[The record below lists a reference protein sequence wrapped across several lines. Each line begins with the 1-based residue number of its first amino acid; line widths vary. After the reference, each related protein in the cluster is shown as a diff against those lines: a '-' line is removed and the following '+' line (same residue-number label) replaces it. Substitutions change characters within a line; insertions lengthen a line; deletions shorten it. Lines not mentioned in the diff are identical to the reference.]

1 MTLTPAQEVAQKLAQ
16 LEAHSQAPAADASA
30 NAPVDAVAPAEAVP
44 TGAVAGT
51 PAHTVAPAEAVP
63 TGAVAPAHDDDA
75 SSQPAAQ
82 AQRAGAQAQQPGNNC
97 CAASEY
103 LPDRAVAYVVDQRVK
118 YADYFGKL
126 PVAVIIPAYNEAER
140 ITATVQAAL
149 AIAGVER
156 VVVVDDGSTDNTAKI
171 AKRAGAEVIS
181 KPHKHGKGAAMGSG
195 VAYLRKSAQPGAD
208 YLLLFVDGDL
218 GASAS
223 ACEVLI
229 EPVASGRCSMSIAVP
244 PAFKGAGGHG
254 FVLGTARKAI
264 SEATGWEPQA
274 PLSGQRCMNSFV
286 FEACKN
292 QLSRGWGVETW
303 LSVKA
308 LEAGFTVLEVPCSIT
323 HRVSVN
329 NLAGRLHRLE
339 QFRQVRK
346 TTRKLRPSL
355 VSRLLSKRRSQANV
369 NQAAASQA
377 PFEPYR
383 MLRPTA

>member
-1 MTLTPAQEVAQKLAQ
+1 MTLTPTQEVAQKLAQ
-16 LEAHSQAPAADASA
+16 LEAHSQAPAAD
-30 NAPVDAVAPAEAVP
+30 
-44 TGAVAGT
+44 AVAGT

-63 TGAVAPAHDDDA
+63 TGAVAGTPAHDDDA

-82 AQRAGAQAQQPGNNC
+82 AQRAGAQAQQPGANC

-103 LPDRAVAYVVDQRVK
+103 LPDRAVAYVVDQRVQ
-118 YADYFGKL
+118 YADYFSRL

-156 VVVVDDGSTDNTAKI
+156 VVVVDDGSTDDTAKI

-181 KPHKHGKGAAMGSG
+181 KPHKRGKGAAMGSG

-355 VSRLLSKRRSQANV
+355 VSRLFSKRWSQAGAKSSQANV

>member
-16 LEAHSQAPAADASA
+16 LEAQSQASADDAAPA
-30 NAPVDAVAPAEAVP
+30 DAVA
-44 TGAVAGT
+44 

-63 TGAVAPAHDDDA
+63 TGAVAPAHDDA
-75 SSQPAAQ
+75 SSQPAAH
-82 AQRAGAQAQQPGNNC
+82 AQQPGANC

-103 LPDRAVAYVVDQRVK
+103 LPDRAVAYVVDQRVQ

-156 VVVVDDGSTDNTAKI
+156 VVVVDDGSTDDTAKI

-181 KPHKHGKGAAMGSG
+181 KPHKRGKGAAMGSG

>member
-16 LEAHSQAPAADASA
+16 LEAQSQASADDAAPA
-30 NAPVDAVAPAEAVP
+30 DAVA
-44 TGAVAGT
+44 

-63 TGAVAPAHDDDA
+63 TGAVAPAHDDA
-75 SSQPAAQ
+75 SSQPA
-82 AQRAGAQAQQPGNNC
+82 AQAQQPGNNC

-103 LPDRAVAYVVDQRVK
+103 LPDRAVAYAVDQRVQ

-156 VVVVDDGSTDNTAKI
+156 VVVVDDGSTDDTAKI

-181 KPHKHGKGAAMGSG
+181 KPHKRGKGAAMGSG

-339 QFRQVRK
+339 QFRQVRN

-355 VSRLLSKRRSQANV
+355 VSRLLSKRRSQENV

>member
-44 TGAVAGT
+44 TGAVA
-51 PAHTVAPAEAVP
+51 PAH
-63 TGAVAPAHDDDA
+63 DDA

-82 AQRAGAQAQQPGNNC
+82 AQQPGEQAQRAATQAQQPGANC

-103 LPDRAVAYVVDQRVK
+103 LPDRAVAYVVDQRVQ

-140 ITATVQAAL
+140 ITATVQVAL

-181 KPHKHGKGAAMGSG
+181 KPHKRGKGAAMGSG

-355 VSRLLSKRRSQANV
+355 VSRLLSKRRSQENV
-369 NQAAASQA
+369 NQAAASQD

>member
-16 LEAHSQAPAADASA
+16 LEAHSQAPADDAAPADA
-30 NAPVDAVAPAEAVP
+30 VV
-44 TGAVAGT
+44 

-63 TGAVAPAHDDDA
+63 TGAVAPAHDDA
-75 SSQPAAQ
+75 SQPGAQ
-82 AQRAGAQAQQPGNNC
+82 AQRAATQAQQPGANC

-103 LPDRAVAYVVDQRVK
+103 LPDRAVAYVVDQRVQ

-181 KPHKHGKGAAMGSG
+181 KPHKRGKGAAMGSG

-355 VSRLLSKRRSQANV
+355 VSRLFSKRWSQAGAKSSQANV

>member
-16 LEAHSQAPAADASA
+16 LEAHSQAPAADA
-30 NAPVDAVAPAEAVP
+30 
-44 TGAVAGT
+44 VAGT

-63 TGAVAPAHDDDA
+63 TGAVAGTPAHDDDA

-82 AQRAGAQAQQPGNNC
+82 AQRAGAQAQQPGANC

-103 LPDRAVAYVVDQRVK
+103 LPDRAVAYVVDQRVQ
-118 YADYFGKL
+118 YADYFSRL

-156 VVVVDDGSTDNTAKI
+156 VVVVDDGSTDDTAKI

-181 KPHKHGKGAAMGSG
+181 KPHKRGKGAAMGSG

-355 VSRLLSKRRSQANV
+355 ISRLLSKRRGQAGAKSSQANV

>member
-16 LEAHSQAPAADASA
+16 LEAHSRASADDAVPADAVA
-30 NAPVDAVAPAEAVP
+30 LAHDDAPAEAA
-44 TGAVAGT
+44 TT
-51 PAHTVAPAEAVP
+51 S
-63 TGAVAPAHDDDA
+63 AVAPAHDDA
-75 SSQPAAQ
+75 SQPATQ
-82 AQRAGAQAQQPGNNC
+82 SRQPGEQAQQPGNNC

-103 LPDRAVAYVVDQRVK
+103 LPDRAIAYAVDQRVQ

-149 AIAGVER
+149 GIAGVER
-156 VVVVDDGSTDNTAKI
+156 VVVVDDGSTDDTAKI

-181 KPHKHGKGAAMGSG
+181 KPHKRGKGAAMGSG

-286 FEACKN
+286 FEACKS

-355 VSRLLSKRRSQANV
+355 VSHLLSKRRSQANV

>member
-16 LEAHSQAPAADASA
+16 MEAHSQAQATGEAA
-30 NAPVDAVAPAEAVP
+30 P
-44 TGAVAGT
+44 TDVVVGT
-51 PAHTVAPAEAVP
+51 PAH
-63 TGAVAPAHDDDA
+63 DA
-75 SSQPAAQ
+75 GSQS
-82 AQRAGAQAQQPGNNC
+82 GTQAQQASAQSGQANAQAGQTGANC
-97 CAASEY
+97 CASEY
-103 LPDRAVAYVVDQRVK
+103 LPDSAVAYAVDQRVH

-149 AIAGVER
+149 GIAGVER

-181 KPHKHGKGAAMGSG
+181 KPHKRGKGAAMGSG

-223 ACEVLI
+223 ACQVLI

-244 PAFKGAGGHG
+244 PAFEGAGGHG

-264 SEATGWEPQA
+264 SEATGWQPQA

-355 VSRLLSKRRSQANV
+355 VSRLLSKCASLAGTADASLAGAKPGQANV

>member
-16 LEAHSQAPAADASA
+16 LEAHSQAPAADA
-30 NAPVDAVAPAEAVP
+30 
-44 TGAVAGT
+44 VAGT
-51 PAHTVAPAEAVP
+51 PAHTVAPAETVP
-63 TGAVAPAHDDDA
+63 TGAVAGSPAHDEA
-75 SSQPAAQ
+75 SSQPATQGRQPGEQ
-82 AQRAGAQAQQPGNNC
+82 AQRAAAQAQQPGNNC

-103 LPDRAVAYVVDQRVK
+103 LPDRAVAYVVDQRVQ

-156 VVVVDDGSTDNTAKI
+156 VVVVDDGSTDDTAKI

-181 KPHKHGKGAAMGSG
+181 KPHKRGKGAAMGSG

-355 VSRLLSKRRSQANV
+355 VSRLLSKRGSQANV

>member
-16 LEAHSQAPAADASA
+16 LEAHSQAPAADA
-30 NAPVDAVAPAEAVP
+30 
-44 TGAVAGT
+44 VAGT

-63 TGAVAPAHDDDA
+63 TGAVAGTPAHDDDA

-103 LPDRAVAYVVDQRVK
+103 LPDRAVAYAVDQRVQ
-118 YADYFGKL
+118 YADYFGRL

-149 AIAGVER
+149 GIAGVER
-156 VVVVDDGSTDNTAKI
+156 VVVVDDGSTDDTAKI

-181 KPHKHGKGAAMGSG
+181 KPHKRGKGAAMGSG

-355 VSRLLSKRRSQANV
+355 ISRLLSKRRSQENV

>member
-16 LEAHSQAPAADASA
+16 LEAHSQAPAADA
-30 NAPVDAVAPAEAVP
+30 
-44 TGAVAGT
+44 VAGT

-63 TGAVAPAHDDDA
+63 TGAVAGTPAHDDDA

-82 AQRAGAQAQQPGNNC
+82 AQRAGAQAQQPGANC

-103 LPDRAVAYVVDQRVK
+103 LPDRAVAYVVDQRVQ

-181 KPHKHGKGAAMGSG
+181 KPHKRGKGAAMGSG

-355 VSRLLSKRRSQANV
+355 VSRLFSKRWSQAGAKSSQANV

>member
-16 LEAHSQAPAADASA
+16 LEAQSQASADDAAPA
-30 NAPVDAVAPAEAVP
+30 DAVA
-44 TGAVAGT
+44 

-63 TGAVAPAHDDDA
+63 TGAVAPAHDDA
-75 SSQPAAQ
+75 SSQPA
-82 AQRAGAQAQQPGNNC
+82 AQAQQPGNNC

-103 LPDRAVAYVVDQRVK
+103 LPDRAVAYAVDQRVQ

-156 VVVVDDGSTDNTAKI
+156 VVVVDDGSTDDTAKI

-181 KPHKHGKGAAMGSG
+181 KPHKRGKGAAMGSG

-355 VSRLLSKRRSQANV
+355 VSRLLSKRRSQENV

>member
-1 MTLTPAQEVAQKLAQ
+1 M
-16 LEAHSQAPAADASA
+16 
-30 NAPVDAVAPAEAVP
+30 
-44 TGAVAGT
+44 
-51 PAHTVAPAEAVP
+51 
-63 TGAVAPAHDDDA
+63 
-75 SSQPAAQ
+75 
-82 AQRAGAQAQQPGNNC
+82 
-97 CAASEY
+97 
-103 LPDRAVAYVVDQRVK
+103 
-118 YADYFGKL
+118 
-126 PVAVIIPAYNEAER
+126 IIPAYNEAER

-156 VVVVDDGSTDNTAKI
+156 VVVVDDGSTDDTAKI

-181 KPHKHGKGAAMGSG
+181 KPHKRGKGAAMGSG

-355 VSRLLSKRRSQANV
+355 VSRLLSKRRSQENV

>member
-16 LEAHSQAPAADASA
+16 LEAQSQASAD
-30 NAPVDAVAPAEAVP
+30 DAAPAD
-44 TGAVAGT
+44 
-51 PAHTVAPAEAVP
+51 
-63 TGAVAPAHDDDA
+63 AVAPAHDAAPAEAAATGAVADTPAHDA
-75 SSQPAAQ
+75 ASQPAAQ
-82 AQRAGAQAQQPGNNC
+82 AHQPGNNC

-103 LPDRAVAYVVDQRVK
+103 LPDRAVAYVVDQRVQ

-156 VVVVDDGSTDNTAKI
+156 VVVVDDGSTDDTAKI

-181 KPHKHGKGAAMGSG
+181 KPHKRGKGAAMGSG
-195 VAYLRKSAQPGAD
+195 VAYLYKSAQPGAD

-292 QLSRGWGVETW
+292 KNQLSKGWGVETW

-355 VSRLLSKRRSQANV
+355 VSRLLSKRRGQTGAKSSQANV

>member
-16 LEAHSQAPAADASA
+16 LESHSQAPADDAAPADAV
-30 NAPVDAVAPAEAVP
+30 APAHTVAPAEAVP

-51 PAHTVAPAEAVP
+51 PAH
-63 TGAVAPAHDDDA
+63 DDA
-75 SSQPAAQ
+75 SSQP
-82 AQRAGAQAQQPGNNC
+82 GAQGRQPGNNC

-103 LPDRAVAYVVDQRVK
+103 LPDRAVAYVVDQRVQ

-126 PVAVIIPAYNEAER
+126 PVAVVIPAYNEAER

-156 VVVVDDGSTDNTAKI
+156 VVVVDDGSTDDTAKI

-181 KPHKHGKGAAMGSG
+181 KPHKRGKGAAMGSG

-346 TTRKLRPSL
+346 TTRKLHPSL
-355 VSRLLSKRRSQANV
+355 VSRLLSKRRGQAGAKSSQENV

>member
-16 LEAHSQAPAADASA
+16 LEAHSQAPAADA
-30 NAPVDAVAPAEAVP
+30 
-44 TGAVAGT
+44 VAGT

-63 TGAVAPAHDDDA
+63 TGAVAGTPAHDDDA
-75 SSQPAAQ
+75 SSQPATQ
-82 AQRAGAQAQQPGNNC
+82 GRQPGEQAQQPGNNC

-103 LPDRAVAYVVDQRVK
+103 LPDRAVAYAVDQRVQ
-118 YADYFGKL
+118 YADYFGRL

-149 AIAGVER
+149 GIAGVER
-156 VVVVDDGSTDNTAKI
+156 VVVVDDGSTDDTAKI

-181 KPHKHGKGAAMGSG
+181 KPHKRGKGAAMGSG

-355 VSRLLSKRRSQANV
+355 VSRLLSKRRSQENV

>member
-16 LEAHSQAPAADASA
+16 LEAQSQASADDAAPA
-30 NAPVDAVAPAEAVP
+30 DAVAPAHDAAPAETAA
-44 TGAVAGT
+44 TGAVADT
-51 PAHTVAPAEAVP
+51 
-63 TGAVAPAHDDDA
+63 PAHDDDA

-82 AQRAGAQAQQPGNNC
+82 AQRAAAQAQQPGTNC

-103 LPDRAVAYVVDQRVK
+103 LPDRAVAYAVDQRVQ

-149 AIAGVER
+149 GIAGVER
-156 VVVVDDGSTDNTAKI
+156 VVVVDDGSTDDTAKI

-181 KPHKHGKGAAMGSG
+181 KPHKRGKGAAMGSG

-355 VSRLLSKRRSQANV
+355 VSRLLSKRRGQAGAKSSQANV

>member
-16 LEAHSQAPAADASA
+16 LEAHAQASADDAAPA
-30 NAPVDAVAPAEAVP
+30 DAVAPAHTVAPAEAAP

-51 PAHTVAPAEAVP
+51 PAH
-63 TGAVAPAHDDDA
+63 DDA
-75 SSQPAAQ
+75 SQPATQ
-82 AQRAGAQAQQPGNNC
+82 AQRPGEQAQQPGNNC
-97 CAASEY
+97 CATSEY
-103 LPDRAVAYVVDQRVK
+103 LPDRAVAYAVDQRVQ

-149 AIAGVER
+149 GIAGVER
-156 VVVVDDGSTDNTAKI
+156 VVVVDDGSTDDTAKI

-181 KPHKHGKGAAMGSG
+181 KPHKRGKGAAMGSG

-355 VSRLLSKRRSQANV
+355 VSRLLSKRQSQANV

>member
-16 LEAHSQAPAADASA
+16 LEAQSQASAD
-30 NAPVDAVAPAEAVP
+30 NAAPAD
-44 TGAVAGT
+44 
-51 PAHTVAPAEAVP
+51 
-63 TGAVAPAHDDDA
+63 AVAPAHDAAPAEAAATGAVADTPAHDDA
-75 SSQPAAQ
+75 SQPAAQ
-82 AQRAGAQAQQPGNNC
+82 AQRATAQTQQPGNNC

-103 LPDRAVAYVVDQRVK
+103 LPDRAVAYAVDQRVQ

-149 AIAGVER
+149 GIAGVER
-156 VVVVDDGSTDNTAKI
+156 VVVVDDGSTDDTAKI

-181 KPHKHGKGAAMGSG
+181 KPHKRGKGAAMGSG
-195 VAYLRKSAQPGAD
+195 VAYLYKSAQPGAD

-355 VSRLLSKRRSQANV
+355 VSRLLSKRRGQAGAKSSQANV

>member
-30 NAPVDAVAPAEAVP
+30 NAPIDAVV
-44 TGAVAGT
+44 

-63 TGAVAPAHDDDA
+63 TGAVTGTPAHDDA
-75 SSQPAAQ
+75 SQPGAQ
-82 AQRAGAQAQQPGNNC
+82 AQRAAAQAQQPGANC

-103 LPDRAVAYVVDQRVK
+103 LPDRAVAYVVDQRVQ

-126 PVAVIIPAYNEAER
+126 PVAVVIPAYNEAER
-140 ITATVQAAL
+140 ITATVQATL

-181 KPHKHGKGAAMGSG
+181 KPHKRGKGAAMGSG

-355 VSRLLSKRRSQANV
+355 VSRLLSKRRGQASAKSSQANV

>member
-16 LEAHSQAPAADASA
+16 LEAHSQASADDAAPA
-30 NAPVDAVAPAEAVP
+30 DAVAPAHAAAPAEAAA

-51 PAHTVAPAEAVP
+51 PAH
-63 TGAVAPAHDDDA
+63 A
-75 SSQPAAQ
+75 SGSQPATQ
-82 AQRAGAQAQQPGNNC
+82 GRQPGEQAQQPGNNC

-103 LPDRAVAYVVDQRVK
+103 LPDRAVAYAVDQRVQ

-156 VVVVDDGSTDNTAKI
+156 VVVVDDGSTDDTAKI

-181 KPHKHGKGAAMGSG
+181 KPHKRGKGAAMGSG

-355 VSRLLSKRRSQANV
+355 ISRLLSKRRGQAGAKSSQANV

>member
-16 LEAHSQAPAADASA
+16 LEAHSQASADDAAPA
-30 NAPVDAVAPAEAVP
+30 DAVAPAEAAP

-51 PAHTVAPAEAVP
+51 PAH
-63 TGAVAPAHDDDA
+63 DDA

-82 AQRAGAQAQQPGNNC
+82 ARQPGANC

-103 LPDRAVAYVVDQRVK
+103 LPDRAVAYVVDQRVQ
-118 YADYFGKL
+118 YADYFGRL

-149 AIAGVER
+149 GIAGVER
-156 VVVVDDGSTDNTAKI
+156 VVVVDDGSTDDTAKI

-181 KPHKHGKGAAMGSG
+181 KPHKRGKGAAMGSG

-355 VSRLLSKRRSQANV
+355 VSRLLSKRRGQAGAKSSQANV

>member
-51 PAHTVAPAEAVP
+51 PAH
-63 TGAVAPAHDDDA
+63 DDA
-75 SSQPAAQ
+75 SQPGAQ
-82 AQRAGAQAQQPGNNC
+82 AQRAATQAQQPGANC

-103 LPDRAVAYVVDQRVK
+103 LPDRAVAYVVDQRVQ

-181 KPHKHGKGAAMGSG
+181 KPHKRGKGAAMGSG

-355 VSRLLSKRRSQANV
+355 VSRLLNKRRGQAGAKSSQANV

>member
-16 LEAHSQAPAADASA
+16 LEAHS
-30 NAPVDAVAPAEAVP
+30 
-44 TGAVAGT
+44 
-51 PAHTVAPAEAVP
+51 H
-63 TGAVAPAHDDDA
+63 
-75 SSQPAAQ
+75 
-82 AQRAGAQAQQPGNNC
+82 AQQPGANC

-103 LPDRAVAYVVDQRVK
+103 LPDRAVAYVVDQRVQ

-181 KPHKHGKGAAMGSG
+181 KPHKRGKGAAMGSG

-254 FVLGTARKAI
+254 SCWARPA
-264 SEATGWEPQA
+264 
-274 PLSGQRCMNSFV
+274 
-286 FEACKN
+286 
-292 QLSRGWGVETW
+292 
-303 LSVKA
+303 
-308 LEAGFTVLEVPCSIT
+308 
-323 HRVSVN
+323 
-329 NLAGRLHRLE
+329 
-339 QFRQVRK
+339 
-346 TTRKLRPSL
+346 RPSVRL
-355 VSRLLSKRRSQANV
+355 PVGSRR
-369 NQAAASQA
+369 
-377 PFEPYR
+377 
-383 MLRPTA
+383 LRFRGSVA

>member
-16 LEAHSQAPAADASA
+16 LETHSHAPAAD
-30 NAPVDAVAPAEAVP
+30 
-44 TGAVAGT
+44 AVAGT

-63 TGAVAPAHDDDA
+63 TGAVAGTPAHDDA
-75 SSQPAAQ
+75 SSQP
-82 AQRAGAQAQQPGNNC
+82 GAQAQQPGNNC

-103 LPDRAVAYVVDQRVK
+103 LPDRAVAYVVDQRVQ

-126 PVAVIIPAYNEAER
+126 PVAVIIPAYNEAEC

-181 KPHKHGKGAAMGSG
+181 KPHKRGKGAAMGSG

-346 TTRKLRPSL
+346 TTRKLRPRL
-355 VSRLLSKRRSQANV
+355 VSRLLNKRRGQAGAKSSQANV

>member
-1 MTLTPAQEVAQKLAQ
+1 MTLTPTQEVAQKLAQ
-16 LEAHSQAPAADASA
+16 LEAQSQASAD
-30 NAPVDAVAPAEAVP
+30 DAAPAD
-44 TGAVAGT
+44 
-51 PAHTVAPAEAVP
+51 
-63 TGAVAPAHDDDA
+63 AVAPAHDAAPAEAAATGAVADTPAHDA
-75 SSQPAAQ
+75 ASQPAAQ
-82 AQRAGAQAQQPGNNC
+82 AHQPGASC

-103 LPDRAVAYVVDQRVK
+103 LPDRAVAYAVDQRVQ

-181 KPHKHGKGAAMGSG
+181 KPHKRGKGAAMGSG
-195 VAYLRKSAQPGAD
+195 VAYLRKSAQPDAD

-218 GASAS
+218 GSSAS

-355 VSRLLSKRRSQANV
+355 VSRLLSKRRGQAGAKSSQANV

>member
-16 LEAHSQAPAADASA
+16 LEAHSQAPAADA
-30 NAPVDAVAPAEAVP
+30 
-44 TGAVAGT
+44 VAGT

-63 TGAVAPAHDDDA
+63 TGAVAGTPAHDDDA
-75 SSQPAAQ
+75 SSQPAAQAQLAGAQ

-103 LPDRAVAYVVDQRVK
+103 LPDRAVAYVVDQRVQ

-181 KPHKHGKGAAMGSG
+181 KPHKRGKGAAMGSG

-329 NLAGRLHRLE
+329 NWAGRLHRLE

-355 VSRLLSKRRSQANV
+355 VSRLLSKHRSQANV

>member
-16 LEAHSQAPAADASA
+16 LEAHSQAPAADA
-30 NAPVDAVAPAEAVP
+30 
-44 TGAVAGT
+44 VAGT

-63 TGAVAPAHDDDA
+63 TGAVAGTPAHDDDA

-103 LPDRAVAYVVDQRVK
+103 LPDRAVAYVVDQRIQ

-149 AIAGVER
+149 GIAGVER

-181 KPHKHGKGAAMGSG
+181 KPHKRGKGAAMGSG

-355 VSRLLSKRRSQANV
+355 VSRLLSKRRGQASAKSSQANV

>member
-16 LEAHSQAPAADASA
+16 LEAHSQAQATGEAA
-30 NAPVDAVAPAEAVP
+30 PTDAVVGTPAHD
-44 TGAVAGT
+44 AGT
-51 PAHTVAPAEAVP
+51 PA
-63 TGAVAPAHDDDA
+63 PAHNDA
-75 SSQPAAQ
+75 GSQS
-82 AQRAGAQAQQPGNNC
+82 GTQAQQASAQSGQANAQAGQTGANC
-97 CAASEY
+97 CASEY
-103 LPDRAVAYVVDQRVK
+103 LPDRAVAYAVGQRVQ

-149 AIAGVER
+149 GIAGVER

-181 KPHKHGKGAAMGSG
+181 KPHKRGKGAAMGSG
-195 VAYLRKSAQPGAD
+195 VAYLRSSAQPGAD

-229 EPVASGRCSMSIAVP
+229 EPVANGRCSMSIAVP
-244 PAFKGAGGHG
+244 PAFEGAGGHG

-264 SEATGWEPQA
+264 SEATGWQPQA

-355 VSRLLSKRRSQANV
+355 ISRLLSKRREQANV
-369 NQAAASQA
+369 NQAPASQA

-383 MLRPTA
+383 MLRPRA

>member
-16 LEAHSQAPAADASA
+16 LEAHSQAPAADAVA
-30 NAPVDAVAPAEAVP
+30 GIPAHTVAPAEAVP

-51 PAHTVAPAEAVP
+51 PAH
-63 TGAVAPAHDDDA
+63 DDA
-75 SSQPAAQ
+75 SQPGAQ
-82 AQRAGAQAQQPGNNC
+82 AQRAAAQAQQTGNNC

-103 LPDRAVAYVVDQRVK
+103 LPDRAVAYVVDQRLQ

-149 AIAGVER
+149 GIAGVER
-156 VVVVDDGSTDNTAKI
+156 VVVVDDGSTDDTAKI

-181 KPHKHGKGAAMGSG
+181 KPHKRGKGAAMGSG
-195 VAYLRKSAQPGAD
+195 VAYLRSSAQPGAD

-244 PAFKGAGGHG
+244 PAFEGAGGHG

-264 SEATGWEPQA
+264 SEATGWQPQA

-355 VSRLLSKRRSQANV
+355 VSRLLNKHRGQAGAKSSQANV

>member
-16 LEAHSQAPAADASA
+16 LEAHSQAPAADAVA
-30 NAPVDAVAPAEAVP
+30 GIPAHTVAPAEAVP

-51 PAHTVAPAEAVP
+51 PAH
-63 TGAVAPAHDDDA
+63 DDA
-75 SSQPAAQ
+75 SQPGAQ
-82 AQRAGAQAQQPGNNC
+82 AQRAAAQAQQIGNNC

-103 LPDRAVAYVVDQRVK
+103 LPDRAVAYVVDQRLQ

-149 AIAGVER
+149 GIAGVER
-156 VVVVDDGSTDNTAKI
+156 VVVVDDGSTDDTAKI

-181 KPHKHGKGAAMGSG
+181 KPHKRGKGAAMGSG
-195 VAYLRKSAQPGAD
+195 VAYLRSSAQPGAD

-244 PAFKGAGGHG
+244 PAFEGAGGHG

-264 SEATGWEPQA
+264 SEATGWQPQA

-355 VSRLLSKRRSQANV
+355 VSRLLNKHRGQAGAKSSQANV

>member
-16 LEAHSQAPAADASA
+16 LEAHSQAPAADA
-30 NAPVDAVAPAEAVP
+30 
-44 TGAVAGT
+44 VAGT

-63 TGAVAPAHDDDA
+63 TGAVAGTPAHDDDA

-82 AQRAGAQAQQPGNNC
+82 AQRAGAQAQQPGANC

-103 LPDRAVAYVVDQRVK
+103 LPDRAVAYVVDQRVQ

-181 KPHKHGKGAAMGSG
+181 KPHKRGKGAAMGSG

-346 TTRKLRPSL
+346 TTRKLRPRL
-355 VSRLLSKRRSQANV
+355 VSRLLNKRRGQAGAKSSQANV

>member
-16 LEAHSQAPAADASA
+16 LEAHSQAPAADA
-30 NAPVDAVAPAEAVP
+30 
-44 TGAVAGT
+44 VAGT

-63 TGAVAPAHDDDA
+63 TGAVAGTPAHDDA
-75 SSQPAAQ
+75 SQPGAQ
-82 AQRAGAQAQQPGNNC
+82 AQRAATQAQQPGANC

-103 LPDRAVAYVVDQRVK
+103 LPDRAVAYVVDQRVQ

-156 VVVVDDGSTDNTAKI
+156 VVVVDDGSTDDTAKI

-181 KPHKHGKGAAMGSG
+181 KPHKRGKGAAMGSG

>member
-16 LEAHSQAPAADASA
+16 LEAHSQAPAADA
-30 NAPVDAVAPAEAVP
+30 
-44 TGAVAGT
+44 VAGT

-63 TGAVAPAHDDDA
+63 TGAVAGTPAHDDDA

-82 AQRAGAQAQQPGNNC
+82 AQRAGAQAQQPGANC

-103 LPDRAVAYVVDQRVK
+103 LPDRAVAYVVDQRVQ

-156 VVVVDDGSTDNTAKI
+156 VVVVDDGSTDDTAKI

-181 KPHKHGKGAAMGSG
+181 KPHKRGKGAAMGSG

-355 VSRLLSKRRSQANV
+355 VSHLLSKRGEQAGAKSSQANV